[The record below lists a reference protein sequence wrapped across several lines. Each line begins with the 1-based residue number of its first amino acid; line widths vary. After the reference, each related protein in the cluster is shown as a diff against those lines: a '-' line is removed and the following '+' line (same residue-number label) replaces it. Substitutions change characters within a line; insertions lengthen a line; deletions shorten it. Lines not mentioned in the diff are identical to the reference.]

1 MLLTKTILKIY
12 GTGKIRA
19 VRFGRSDKITEHKN
33 LVFSLKQFKKTAD
46 LFICIKRYLQKSI
59 LLGEKN

>member
-19 VRFGRSDKITEHKN
+19 VRFVRSDKITEHKN

-46 LFICIKRYLQKSI
+46 LFICIKRNLQKSI
-59 LLGEKN
+59 LLGEEN